1 MINTIFTEVPFDKIE
16 YITRPEFIDGT
27 EQKFHD
33 LLKRSIQEKGLLDPL
48 FLTNIDGKLKT
59 IVGNNRMVICKELGI
74 KTIPCVI
81 TQIGNKKHFLKGKL
95 LITDKEIKDLF
106 YLPEEITVR
115 RTKDGWVDQVNA
127 KKFMN
132 IQNKYVQRGQN
143 INIINLCW
151 RKI

>member
-1 MINTIFTEVPFDKIE
+1 MINTIFTEVPFNKIE
-16 YITRPEFIDGT
+16 YLTRPEFIDGT

-48 FLTNIDGKLKT
+48 FLKNTDGKLKV

-95 LITDKEIKDLF
+95 LTTNKEIKDLF
-106 YLPEEITVR
+106 YLPEEVTVR
-115 RTKDGWVDQVNA
+115 RTKNGWIDQVNA
-127 KKFMN
+127 TKFT
-132 IQNKYVQRGQN
+132 IIRNKYEKKR
-143 INIINLCW
+143 
-151 RKI
+151 

>member
-1 MINTIFTEVPFDKIE
+1 MINTIFTEVPFNKIE
-16 YITRPEFIDGT
+16 YLTRPEFIDGT

-48 FLTNIDGKLKT
+48 FLKNTDGKLKV

-95 LITDKEIKDLF
+95 LTTNKEIKDLF
-106 YLPEEITVR
+106 YLPEEVTVR
-115 RTKDGWVDQVNA
+115 RTKGGWVDQVNA
-127 KKFMN
+127 TKF
-132 IQNKYVQRGQN
+132 ITIRNKYE
-143 INIINLCW
+143 I
-151 RKI
+151 

>member
-27 EQKFHD
+27 EQKFYD

-48 FLTNIDGKLKT
+48 FLKNTDGKLKV

-95 LITDKEIKDLF
+95 LTTNKEIKDLF
-106 YLPEEITVR
+106 YLPEEVTVR
-115 RTKDGWVDQVNA
+115 RTKNGWIDQVNA
-127 KKFMN
+127 TKFT
-132 IQNKYVQRGQN
+132 IIRNKYEKKR
-143 INIINLCW
+143 
-151 RKI
+151 

>member
-1 MINTIFTEVPFDKIE
+1 MINTIFTEVPFNKIE
-16 YITRPEFIDGT
+16 YLTRPEFIDGT

-48 FLTNIDGKLKT
+48 FLKNTDGKLKV

-95 LITDKEIKDLF
+95 LTTNKEIKDLF
-106 YLPEEITVR
+106 YLPEEVTVR
-115 RTKDGWVDQVNA
+115 RTKNGWIDQVNA
-127 KKFMN
+127 TKFT
-132 IQNKYVQRGQN
+132 IIRNKYE
-143 INIINLCW
+143 
-151 RKI
+151 K